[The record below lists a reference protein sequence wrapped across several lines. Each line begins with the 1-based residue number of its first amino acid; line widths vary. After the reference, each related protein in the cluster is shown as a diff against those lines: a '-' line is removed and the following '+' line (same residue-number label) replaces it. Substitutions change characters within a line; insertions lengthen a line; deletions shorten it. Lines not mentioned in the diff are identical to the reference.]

1 MAAKG
6 DQGTV
11 RALNRRLILR
21 LFRERGPVSRSDL
34 AGSTGLSNGA
44 VTRIVGELI
53 DEGLLVEQSVGVSTG
68 GRRPVLLD
76 LDTSAWVVAGLKLMD
91 DAILAV
97 LVDLK
102 GSVVA
107 DRRFALR
114 SQTTNTVLDRA
125 AKAVESLLSS
135 ADISRER
142 LAGIGL
148 CMPGAVDWRRGICRL
163 SPSFGWR
170 DVRVADL
177 LRDRVGVPISV
188 DNNVNALAAAESLFG
203 RGRRER
209 DFAVITV
216 GRGVGAGF
224 VHNGVVYRGY
234 GGGAGEFGHQ
244 VSELGG
250 RRCECGKDGCLEAYI
265 GDHGLLQRVHELGGH
280 YTRLDLDGFLELA
293 CIGERQAERLYADV
307 VCRLGVA
314 IANLVNLLSPRLV
327 ILGGEASL
335 VSERLLSDLREPIDA
350 HVFGGLSGSFA
361 VEIDDWRRD
370 RTAWA
375 RGAASLAMEH
385 VFDPLL
391 RSPGVAIA

>member
-1 MAAKG
+1 MAGKG

-21 LFRERGPVSRSDL
+21 LLREEGPVSRSDL
-34 AGSTGLSNGA
+34 ARRTGLSNGA
-44 VTRIVGELI
+44 VTRIVVELI

-76 LDTSAWVVAGLKLMD
+76 LDTSARVVAGLELMD

-114 SQTTNTVLDRA
+114 SHRTDTVLERA
-125 AKAVESLLSS
+125 ARAVETLLSS
-135 ADISRER
+135 AHVGRER

-148 CMPGAVDWRRGICRL
+148 CIPGAVDWRSGICRL
-163 SPSFGWR
+163 SPFFGWR
-170 DVRVADL
+170 DVRVGEL
-177 LRDRVGVPISV
+177 LSERVGVPVSV

-203 RGRRER
+203 RGRWVR
-209 DFAVITV
+209 DFVVITI

-224 VHNGVVYRGY
+224 VHDGVVYRGY
-234 GGGAGEFGHQ
+234 SGGAGEFGHQ
-244 VSELGG
+244 VSEVGG

-265 GDHGLLQRVHELGGH
+265 GDHGLLQRVHDLGGR
-280 YTRLDLDGFLELA
+280 YMRLDLDGFLELSRL
-293 CIGERQAERLYADV
+293 GQRQAERLYADV
-307 VCRLGVA
+307 VSRLGIA
-314 IANLVNLLSPRLV
+314 IANLVNLLSPQLI
-327 ILGGEASL
+327 ILGGEAPL
-335 VSERLLSDLREPIDA
+335 VSQRLMADLGEPIDA
-350 HVFGGLSGSFA
+350 HVFGGLSGSFTL
-361 VEIDDWRRD
+361 EIDDLRSD
-370 RTAWA
+370 RIAWA

-385 VFDPLL
+385 VFDPML
-391 RSPGVAIA
+391 RSPGAAIA

>member
-11 RALNRRLILR
+11 RALNSRLILR
-21 LFRERGPVSRSDL
+21 LLREEGPVSRSDL
-34 AGSTGLSNGA
+34 AGRTGLSNGA
-44 VTRIVGELI
+44 VTRIVGELM

-76 LDTSAWVVAGLKLMD
+76 LDTSTWVVAGLKLMD

-114 SQTTNTVLDRA
+114 SQTTNTVLERA
-125 AKAVESLLSS
+125 ATAVETLLYS
-135 ADISRER
+135 ADVPRER

-148 CMPGAVDWRRGICRL
+148 CMPGAVDWRSGICRL

-170 DVRVADL
+170 GVRVADL
-177 LRDRVGVPISV
+177 LRERVGVPVSV

-234 GGGAGEFGHQ
+234 SGGAGEFGHQ

-265 GDHGLLQRVHELGGH
+265 GDHGLLQRVRELGG
-280 YTRLDLDGFLELA
+280 RFRQLDLDGFLELA
-293 CIGERQAERLYADV
+293 RVGDRQAERLYADV
-307 VCRLGVA
+307 VSRLGVA

-361 VEIDDWRRD
+361 LEIDDWRSD

>member
-1 MAAKG
+1 MVAKG

-21 LFRERGPVSRSDL
+21 LLREEGPVSRSDL
-34 AGSTGLSNGA
+34 ASRTGLSNGA

-76 LDTSAWVVAGLKLMD
+76 LDASARVVAGLKLMD

-107 DRRFALR
+107 DLRFALR
-114 SQTTNTVLDRA
+114 SHRTNKVLDRA
-125 AKAVESLLSS
+125 AGAVETLLRS
-135 ADISRER
+135 AGVSRER

-148 CMPGAVDWRRGICRL
+148 CMPGAVDWRSGICRL
-163 SPSFGWR
+163 SPFLGWR
-170 DVRVADL
+170 DVHVADL
-177 LRDRVGVPISV
+177 LRERVGVPVSV
-188 DNNVNALAAAESLFG
+188 DNDVNALAATESLFG
-203 RGRRER
+203 RGRRVR

-234 GGGAGEFGHQ
+234 SGGAGEFGHQ
-244 VSELGG
+244 VSGLGG
-250 RRCECGKDGCLEAYI
+250 PRCECGKDGCLEAYI
-265 GDHGLLQRVHELGGH
+265 GDHGLLQRVHELGGR
-280 YTRLDLDGFLELA
+280 YTGLDLDAFLELA
-293 CIGERQAERLYADV
+293 RVGDRVAARLYADV
-307 VCRLGVA
+307 VGRLGVA
-314 IANLVNLLSPRLV
+314 IANLINLLNPQLV

-335 VSERLLSDLREPIDA
+335 VSERLLSDLGRPIDA
-350 HVFGGLSGSFA
+350 HVFGGLAGSFA
-361 VEIDDWRRD
+361 LEIDDWRSD
-370 RTAWA
+370 RIAWA
-375 RGAASLAMEH
+375 RGAASLAMEY

>member
-1 MAAKG
+1 
-6 DQGTV
+6 V
-11 RALNRRLILR
+11 
-21 LFRERGPVSRSDL
+21 
-34 AGSTGLSNGA
+34 
-44 VTRIVGELI
+44 
-53 DEGLLVEQSVGVSTG
+53 VEQSVGVSTG

-76 LDTSAWVVAGLKLMD
+76 LDTSARVVAGLKLMD
-91 DAILAV
+91 DAILVV

-107 DRRFALR
+107 DRRFTLR
-114 SQTTNTVLDRA
+114 GQTVGSVLERA
-125 AKAVESLLSS
+125 AKAVETLLSS
-135 ADISRER
+135 ADMCRER

-148 CMPGAVDWRRGICRL
+148 CMPGAVDWRTGICRL
-163 SPSFGWR
+163 SPFFGWR

-177 LRDRVGVPISV
+177 LRERVGVPVSV

-216 GRGVGAGF
+216 GRGVGGGF
-224 VHNGVVYRGY
+224 VHDGVVYRGY
-234 GGGAGEFGHQ
+234 SGGAGEFGHQ

-265 GDHGLLQRVHELGGH
+265 GDHGLLQRVHELGGR

-293 CIGERQAERLYADV
+293 RVGERQAERLYADV
-307 VCRLGVA
+307 VGRLGVA

-327 ILGGEASL
+327 ILGGESSL
-335 VSERLLSDLREPIDA
+335 VSERFLADLREPIA
-350 HVFGGLSGSFA
+350 AQVFGGLSGSFA
-361 VEIDDWRRD
+361 LEIDDWRSD

-391 RSPGVAIA
+391 RSPDVAIA

>member
-1 MAAKG
+1 MAVKG

-21 LFRERGPVSRSDL
+21 LLREDGPVSRSDL
-34 AGSTGLSNGA
+34 AGRTGLSNGA

-53 DEGLLVEQSVGVSTG
+53 DDGLLLEQSVGVSTG

-76 LDTSAWVVAGLKLMD
+76 LDASARVVAGLKLMD

-114 SQTTNTVLDRA
+114 SHITNTVLERA
-125 AKAVESLLSS
+125 ARAVEALLSS
-135 ADISRER
+135 ADVSKER
-142 LAGIGL
+142 LAGVGL

-163 SPSFGWR
+163 SPSFGWHE
-170 DVRVADL
+170 VHVADL
-177 LRDRVGVPISV
+177 LRERVGVPVSV
-188 DNNVNALAAAESLFG
+188 DNNVNALAVAESLFG
-203 RGRRER
+203 RGRRVA

-224 VHNGVVYRGY
+224 VHNGSVYRGY
-234 GGGAGEFGHQ
+234 SGGAGEFGHQ

-265 GDHGLLQRVHELGGH
+265 GDHGLLQRVHELGGP
-280 YTRLDLDGFLELA
+280 YTRLDLDAFLELA
-293 CIGERQAERLYADV
+293 QAGDRQAERLYVDV
-307 VCRLGVA
+307 VGRLGAA

-335 VSERLLSDLREPIDA
+335 VSERLLSDLVEPIDA

-361 VEIDDWRRD
+361 LEIDEWRSD
-370 RTAWA
+370 RIAWA